1 MYSFSGDGF
10 TCEDEDEC
18 AELTAEQRAELICHD
33 DAVCKNLVTGFSC
46 TCIAGYFG
54 DGFECLDT
62 DECAERYVDSLGVE
76 QDLFYNVSMCDGVT
90 DCDDGSDEKYCD
102 ECLMTS
108 WSD

>member
-10 TCEDEDEC
+10 ACEDEDEY

-102 ECLMTS
+102 ECLRTS
-108 WSD
+108 